1 MSTSSNITTRPAF
14 RRFQRASDNA
24 AVLVNMDLVQMVV
37 RQNNT
42 IARMHFGQAGNEH
55 VDVML
60 ADINT
65 LREL

>member
-1 MSTSSNITTRPAF
+1 
-14 RRFQRASDNA
+14 
-24 AVLVNMDLVQMVV
+24 V
-37 RQNNT
+37 
-42 IARMHFGQAGNEH
+42 RMHFGQAGNEH